1 MEPDVSQILIVV
13 SDLDLKHKITQH
25 YAERNYHV
33 TAINDPLHALDFLT
47 NAVVNLV
54 LFQYNPQEPTL
65 TALLQ
70 DMLDKCAEVPLIVL
84 THIDCAASITNML
97 RLGVT
102 DVFNLPL
109 DAMLELDQSV
119 VRHVKRSAL
128 FYENLQYRHALEAVS
143 YTHLTLPTTAI
154 V

>member
-1 MEPDVSQILIVV
+1 MGLGVSSTMEPDVSQILIVV

-25 YAERNYHV
+25 YAERNFHV

-70 DMLDKCAEVPLIVL
+70 DMLDKCAELPLIVL
-84 THIDCAASITNML
+84 THIDCAASIIDML

-102 DVFNLPL
+102 DVFNLSL
-109 DAMLELDQSV
+109 I
-119 VRHVKRSAL
+119 H
-128 FYENLQYRHALEAVS
+128 
-143 YTHLTLPTTAI
+143 I
-154 V
+154 